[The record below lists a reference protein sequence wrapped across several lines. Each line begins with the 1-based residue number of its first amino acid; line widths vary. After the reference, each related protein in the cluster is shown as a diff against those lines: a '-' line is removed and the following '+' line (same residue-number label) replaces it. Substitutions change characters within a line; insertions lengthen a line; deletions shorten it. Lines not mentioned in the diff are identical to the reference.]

1 LRSLFREFVAGKA
14 AMEDAHDHS
23 MRAAWTIASLQRTKR
38 IPDIKTLLTKRD
50 VNQNA
55 RQNAKQ
61 MRTSLQLI
69 SEAYRLPLR
78 KAKRKH

>member
-23 MRAAWTIASLQRTKR
+23 MRAAWTIASLHRTKR

-50 VNQNA
+50 VK
-55 RQNAKQ
+55 QNAKQ